1 MDWPEGFDDTANLA
15 KRGKFLMNIRRLQ
28 TRFILAGGLLVMT
41 TVVCGIWSALT
52 FARLST
58 VVGNTLRENQET
70 VDLTAVLASALERE
84 DDALLLAVNG
94 DVERAR
100 RELVS
105 QRQRFDESYSR
116 LLESLSDREEQ
127 EAALAL
133 RRHVDAYRAAGDALL
148 AAVRHPDAGTRY
160 HEQVNPALRQAVGDC
175 AKLRELNFRS
185 MQLAGI
191 RARDEAQR
199 ATVLVA
205 AISAGALVLSTFVAI
220 LLARTVLWPIRD
232 LTTSVEALRLGDFE
246 RRVGVNSVDELGQL
260 ADGFNR
266 MAEALAEFRR
276 SNLGEVL
283 RANETLEATLAALPD
298 AVIVVNPDGQVVS
311 MNSLA
316 RAVLQ
321 ATGSERPKYIED
333 LPFPTQGLRTIHD
346 ALRGERASETRAE
359 LSRAFSVSL
368 DGRQRK
374 FLLMVVP
381 IPEFAAG
388 HCGAVAVL
396 YDVTDVVRLDE
407 LRMELVA
414 VASHELKTPLTTLR
428 MNLLLLGERAEN
440 LTPRQQEVLTTAVL
454 GCQELASTID
464 ELLDLT
470 RIEAGQLRLA
480 QDMVNLYAVIE
491 QAVCALRPRYDDAA
505 ITLRVIR
512 DCRQAIVR
520 GDTAR
525 LGIVFA
531 NLLTN
536 ALKYTPRDGA
546 VVIRVTSRQ
555 NAAEDGKRL
564 LHIAVTDTGPGIPAE
579 FRERVFEK
587 FFRIEQHRGSDPNGT
602 RGAGIGLYL
611 CRQIIEAHG
620 GSIWCEPGDGGR
632 GTRIAVLLRSEAAIG

>member
-1 MDWPEGFDDTANLA
+1 M
-15 KRGKFLMNIRRLQ
+15 RIRRLQ

-70 VDLTAVLASALERE
+70 IDLTAVLASALERE

-105 QRQRFDESYSR
+105 QRQRFDESYSH
-116 LLESLSDREEQ
+116 LLGSLGDREEQ
-127 EAALAL
+127 EAASAL
-133 RRHVDAYRAAGDALL
+133 RRHVDAYRVAGDALL
-148 AAVRHPDAGTRY
+148 AAVRQPDAGTRY

-191 RARDEAQR
+191 RARDEAQQ

-205 AISAGALVLSTFVAI
+205 AISAGALVLSTFVAV
-220 LLARTVLWPIRD
+220 LLARMVLRPISD
-232 LTTSVEALRLGDFE
+232 LTTSVEALRFGDFD
-246 RRVGVNSVDELGQL
+246 RRVQVNSADELGQL

-321 ATGSERPKYIED
+321 ATGTFVPGRIED
-333 LPFPTQGLRTIHD
+333 LPFPAQDLRAIRD
-346 ALRGERASETRAE
+346 ALRGERTSETRAE

-368 DGRQRK
+368 DGRHCK
-374 FLLMVVP
+374 FLLMVIP
-381 IPEFAAG
+381 IPEFVVG
-388 HCGAVAVL
+388 RYGAVAVL
-396 YDVTDVVRLDE
+396 YDVTDIARLDE

-440 LTPRQQEVLTTAVL
+440 LTPRQQEILATAVL
-454 GCQELASTID
+454 GCQELAGTID

-480 QDMVNLYAVIE
+480 QDLVDLYAVIE
-491 QAVCALRPRYDDAA
+491 QAVGALRQRYEDAE
-505 ITLRVIR
+505 ITLRVIQ

-520 GDTAR
+520 GDVAR
-525 LGIVFA
+525 LSVVFT

-536 ALKYTPRDGA
+536 ALKYTPCGGA
-546 VVIRVTSRQ
+546 VMIRVSSRQ
-555 NAAEDGKRL
+555 NAAADGKRL
-564 LHIAVTDTGPGIPAE
+564 LHLAVTDTGPGIPAE

-587 FFRIEQHRGSDPNGT
+587 FFRVEQHRGSDLNGT

-620 GSIWCEPGDGGR
+620 GSIWCEPGDGGL
-632 GTRIAVLLRSEAAIG
+632 GTQIAILLRSEASIG

>member
-1 MDWPEGFDDTANLA
+1 MSV
-15 KRGKFLMNIRRLQ
+15 RRLQ

-41 TVVCGIWSALT
+41 TVVCGLWSAWT
-52 FARLST
+52 FARLSM
-58 VVGNTLRENQET
+58 VVGNTLRENQEGI
-70 VDLTAVLASALERE
+70 DLTAVLASALERE

-100 RELVS
+100 RELAS
-105 QRQRFDESYSR
+105 QRQRFDESYSHLR
-116 LLESLSDREEQ
+116 RTLSNGEGRE
-127 EAALAL
+127 AVGAL

-148 AAVRHPDAGTRY
+148 VAVRQPDAGTRY

-205 AISAGALVLSTFVAI
+205 AISAGALVLSTLVAL
-220 LLARTVLWPIRD
+220 LLARTVLRPIGD
-232 LTTSVEALRLGDFE
+232 LTTSVEALRSGNFD
-246 RRVGVNSVDELGQL
+246 RRVQVNSADELGQL

-283 RANETLEATLAALPD
+283 RANDTLEATLAALPD

-311 MNSLA
+311 MNALA

-321 ATGSERPKYIED
+321 ATGSEHPSRVED
-333 LPFPTQGLRTIHD
+333 LPFPAQGVQ
-346 ALRGERASETRAE
+346 ALREALHGERSRETRAE

-368 DGRQRK
+368 NGRQCK

-381 IPEFAAG
+381 IPEFTAG
-388 HCGAVAVL
+388 RYGAVAVL
-396 YDVTDVVRLDE
+396 YDVTDIARLDE

-440 LTPRQQEVLTTAVL
+440 LTSWQQEVLTTAVL

-480 QDMVNLYAVIE
+480 QDLVDLSAVIE
-491 QAVCALRPRYDDAA
+491 QAVGALRQRYEDAE
-505 ITLRVIR
+505 ISLRVLR
-512 DCRQAIVR
+512 ECRQAVVR
-520 GDTAR
+520 GDAAR
-525 LGIVFA
+525 LGVVFA

-536 ALKYTPRDGA
+536 TLKYTPRGGV
-546 VVIRVTSRQ
+546 VVIRLASKQ
-555 NAAEDGKRL
+555 NPAEDGKRL
-564 LHIAVTDTGPGIPAE
+564 LHIAVTDTGPGIPPE

-587 FFRIEQHRGSDPNGT
+587 FFRVEQHRGSDASGT

-620 GSIWCEPGDGGR
+620 GEIWCEPSDGGL
-632 GTRIAVLLRSEAAIG
+632 GTRIAVLLKSEPSTS